1 MKQVKTVKAEI
12 FLGLREGYTENYSS
26 QSEIFTTLRN
36 YCTKHKLAVTLTNTK
51 FIYVNGYEDGMII
64 GLINY
69 PRFPNTK
76 EKIKDTALN
85 IAELLMYKFKQYR
98 ISVIIGDET
107 IMLENNNI
115 KDDHM

>member
-36 YCTKHKLAVTLTNTK
+36 YCTEYKLGITITNTK
-51 FIYVNGYEDGMII
+51 FIYVNGYEDGLII

-69 PRFPNTK
+69 PRFPSNK
-76 EKIKDTALN
+76 SKIKKIALDL
-85 IAELLMYKFKQYR
+85 AELLMFKFKQYR
-98 ISVIIGDET
+98 ISIIIGNET
-107 IMLENNNI
+107 IMLENNNM
-115 KDDHM
+115 KNV